1 MGIASGIGHFFESIL
16 EVIQGIFAAIFNAFA
31 LVLHTIADA
40 GKGVVHFIEG
50 TLGFAIRTFSSSPL
64 SLSKPSGNLLSRY

>member
-1 MGIASGIGHFFESIL
+1 ML
-16 EVIQGIFAAIFNAFA
+16 PTLGIFAAIFNAFA

-50 TLGFAIRTFSSSPL
+50 TLGFAIRTFFPPL
-64 SLSKPSGNLLSRY
+64 SPSKTSEKLLSRY